1 MRILIVD
8 DSKAMRL
15 IVMRALR
22 QAGYGDHTLVEAT
35 DGAEALAMIQGTVPD
50 LVLSDW
56 NMPKMSGIDLL
67 RSVTSNGIKVKFG
80 FVTSEGTAEMRQMA
94 IDAGALFVITK
105 PFSPE
110 IFRETLAAVAA

>member
-35 DGAEALAMIQGTVPD
+35 DGAEALTMIQGTLPD

-56 NMPKMSGIDLL
+56 NMPKMSGIELL
-67 RSVTSNGIKVKFG
+67 RSVTSHGLKVKFG
-80 FVTSEGTAEMRQMA
+80 FVTSEGTEEMRQLA
-94 IDAGALFVITK
+94 LEAGALFVITK
-105 PFSPE
+105 PFSPDT
-110 IFRETLAAVAA
+110 FRDTLAAVAA